1 MLFLF
6 KKQRKKEERMKKV
19 LFFVVMLVGAVALA
33 SCSSNEQ
40 FDLDVET
47 EFVVGLEAAYAPFNW
62 STSVENEF
70 SVPLAGQPGV
80 FVDGYDVVVSS
91 MIADELGLDLVIKA
105 NDWDGLIPALLS
117 GEIDMIIAGMS
128 PTAERAETVAFS
140 DEYFRSEQV
149 VVVST
154 GGAYAHATSLADFNG
169 ARVVAQLGT
178 LQDDLI
184 DQITGVNHLDPLD
197 TYALLA
203 TAVAQ
208 NAADAFIAELP
219 VAQGMVATNSNLT
232 IIRFTGENGFTVS
245 DEDVI
250 VSVALRQ
257 EDVNLLA
264 AVNEALAGISTDTR
278 NQIMAEALERQDNA
292 S

>member
-1 MLFLF
+1 
-6 KKQRKKEERMKKV
+6 MKKV

-105 NDWDGLIPALLS
+105 IDWDGLIPALLS

-149 VVVST
+149 MVVST

>member
-105 NDWDGLIPALLS
+105 IDWDGLIPALLS

-149 VVVST
+149 MS
-154 GGAYAHATSLADFNG
+154 F
-169 ARVVAQLGT
+169 QLVGHMPM
-178 LQDDLI
+178 Q
-184 DQITGVNHLDPLD
+184 HP
-197 TYALLA
+197 
-203 TAVAQ
+203 
-208 NAADAFIAELP
+208 
-219 VAQGMVATNSNLT
+219 
-232 IIRFTGENGFTVS
+232 
-245 DEDVI
+245 
-250 VSVALRQ
+250 
-257 EDVNLLA
+257 
-264 AVNEALAGISTDTR
+264 
-278 NQIMAEALERQDNA
+278 
-292 S
+292 

>member
-1 MLFLF
+1 
-6 KKQRKKEERMKKV
+6 MKKV

-105 NDWDGLIPALLS
+105 IDWDGLIPALLS

>member
-1 MLFLF
+1 
-6 KKQRKKEERMKKV
+6 
-19 LFFVVMLVGAVALA
+19 
-33 SCSSNEQ
+33 
-40 FDLDVET
+40 
-47 EFVVGLEAAYAPFNW
+47 
-62 STSVENEF
+62 
-70 SVPLAGQPGV
+70 
-80 FVDGYDVVVSS
+80 
-91 MIADELGLDLVIKA
+91 
-105 NDWDGLIPALLS
+105 
-117 GEIDMIIAGMS
+117 
-128 PTAERAETVAFS
+128 
-140 DEYFRSEQV
+140 
-149 VVVST
+149 
-154 GGAYAHATSLADFNG
+154 
-169 ARVVAQLGT
+169 
-178 LQDDLI
+178 
-184 DQITGVNHLDPLD
+184 LD

-278 NQIMAEALERQDNA
+278 NQIRQKH
-292 S
+292 